1 MKPYTSEMDDE
12 LPYEHPISTG
22 AEFESLLVEGDALDK
37 LDGIPDGSCQLVI
50 TSPPYNIR
58 KEYERDKRLSLEQY
72 LAWLKPIIL
81 KLCAKVSDEGHICWQ
96 TGNFIENGEVFPLD
110 LYFYQILKDAGFKLR
125 NRIIWHFNF
134 GLHAQNR
141 FSGRYETILWFSKT
155 DNYTFNLDPVR
166 VPQAYPGKRHSS
178 TKGDRAGKPSGN
190 PKGKNPSDFW
200 TFDAEQAFLVSPIWD
215 FPNVKANHPE
225 KTSHPCQFP
234 SELVERCIL
243 ALTQPGDL
251 ILDPFLGSGTTAIAA
266 MVQGRS
272 VIGIDKDPRYIALAK
287 HRLELLAQNELPR
300 RPLGKPVRI
309 PRAGESVA
317 RKPTEWLG
325 EQTTRED
332 ECDWD
337 NETLFGLNQE
347 ESQTKESQAYARTAA
362 GK

>member
-1 MKPYTSEMDDE
+1 MMDAE
-12 LPYEHPISTG
+12 PPPEPLAALG
-22 AEFESLLVEGDALDK
+22 VEFESLLIEGDAFEK
-37 LDGIPDGSCQLVI
+37 LDAIPDGSCQLVI
-50 TSPPYNIR
+50 TSPPYNIG
-58 KEYERDKRLSLEQY
+58 KEYERDQRLSLDEY

-96 TGNFIENGEVFPLD
+96 TGNFVDGGEVFPLD
-110 LYFYQILKDAGFKLR
+110 VYFYQILKDAGFKLR

-155 DNYTFNLDPVR
+155 DSYTFNLDPVR
-166 VPQAYPGKRHSS
+166 VPQSYPGKRHSS
-178 TKGDRAGKPSGN
+178 KKGDRAGKPSGN
-190 PKGKNPSDFW
+190 PMGKNPSDYW
-200 TFDAEQAFLVSPIWD
+200 TFDAEQAFLLSPIWD
-215 FPNVKANHPE
+215 FPNVKASHPE

-243 ALTQPGDL
+243 ALTRPGDL
-251 ILDPFLGSGTTAIAA
+251 VLDPFLGSGTTAIAA
-266 MVQGRS
+266 TVQKRS

-287 HRLELLAQNELPR
+287 HRLELLARDELPR

-309 PRAGESVA
+309 PHAGESVA
-317 RKPTEWLG
+317 RKPMEWLG
-325 EQTTRED
+325 EISARED

-337 NETLFGLNQE
+337 NQTLFGHNQE
-347 ESQTKESQAYARTAA
+347 EAKEEKAQAYPRTAA